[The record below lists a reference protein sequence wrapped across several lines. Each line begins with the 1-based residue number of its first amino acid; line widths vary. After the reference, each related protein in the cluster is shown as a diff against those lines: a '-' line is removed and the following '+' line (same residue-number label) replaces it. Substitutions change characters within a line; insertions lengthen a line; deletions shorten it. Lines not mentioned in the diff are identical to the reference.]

1 VAVLELRRQRRVA
14 AHQRA
19 GAVVVA
25 LGLEDLVALSIGPNW
40 LMAPSTG
47 QTQSAS
53 ASGRAPGRS
62 GRVKNSLKLA

>member
-1 VAVLELRRQRRVA
+1 LAWKIWSF
-14 AHQRA
+14 
-19 GAVVVA
+19 
-25 LGLEDLVALSIGPNW
+25 SIGPNW

-53 ASGRAPGRS
+53 ASGRTPGRS